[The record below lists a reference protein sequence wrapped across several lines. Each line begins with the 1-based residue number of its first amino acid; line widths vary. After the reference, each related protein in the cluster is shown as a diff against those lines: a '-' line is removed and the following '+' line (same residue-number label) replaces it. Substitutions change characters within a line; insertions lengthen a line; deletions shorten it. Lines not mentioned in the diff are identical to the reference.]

1 MGVLIFLH
9 KGSILAEYM
18 TLSTFSRHFEYFL
31 LYNCQCWECCL
42 VFMHNRSMFRP
53 ISEMVANP
61 VLIWAS
67 ASDCSPGQSVV
78 CYRWVSLCLFREV
91 SPLLTWIQFAGSSGQ
106 IEILQCWVK
115 LQRAWGFFGAV
126 YIVRIDNLFYFLY
139 VCVCVC
145 AHTYICVCMC
155 VCVGVCMLR
164 PEVSVRHSLIVF
176 YLICWGRVSH
186 LNPEL
191 PVSPMLFSGPWPR
204 TLWRDLLAGLSQ
216 GTLFTSWVLFS
227 HLSWVL
233 SSATPLG
240 NAFNSFMTGKRL
252 PCSRLGL
259 EVGHHSCPVLPGCL
273 HGCLCGCWGS

>member
-1 MGVLIFLH
+1 
-9 KGSILAEYM
+9 
-18 TLSTFSRHFEYFL
+18 
-31 LYNCQCWECCL
+31 
-42 VFMHNRSMFRP
+42 MFRP

-67 ASDCSPGQSVV
+67 ASDCLPGQSVV
-78 CYRWVSLCLFREV
+78 CYRWVSLCLFREL
-91 SPLLTWIQFAGSSGQ
+91 SPLLTWIQIAESSGQ

-115 LQRAWGFFGAV
+115 PQRAWGFFGVV

-139 VCVCVC
+139 VC
-145 AHTYICVCMC
+145 AHTNVCVCMC
-155 VCVGVCMLR
+155 VCVGACMLR
-164 PEVSVRHSLIVF
+164 PEVSVRHSLIVS

-191 PVSPMLFSGPWPR
+191 PVHPCFSRALGQGHCDEA
-204 TLWRDLLAGLSQ
+204 RDLLAGLSQ

-227 HLSWVL
+227 YLSWLL
-233 SSATPLG
+233 SLATPLG

-273 HGCLCGCWGS
+273 CGCWGS